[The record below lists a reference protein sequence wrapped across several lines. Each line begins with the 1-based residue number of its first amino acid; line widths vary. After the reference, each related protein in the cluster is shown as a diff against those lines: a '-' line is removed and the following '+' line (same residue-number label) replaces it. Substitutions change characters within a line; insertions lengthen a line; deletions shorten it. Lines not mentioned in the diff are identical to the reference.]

1 MDVVEACCLLFV
13 TPGCDSDE
21 IKQGFRMEAS
31 KWHPD
36 RGGDTQAMQRIN
48 EAREY
53 LISTPKE
60 SRLREWRR
68 LKGHMSD
75 IMERIDAERDAWEAR
90 RAAKASV
97 TNTETPL
104 PEPKPSVTNK
114 RRATGWEALNRERV
128 REQTKARVAAHRSR
142 NPDEYRAYM
151 REYMKKKRLQQ
162 SA

>member
-1 MDVVEACCLLFV
+1 MDVIEACCLLFV
-13 TPGCDSDE
+13 TPECDSDE
-21 IKQGFRMEAS
+21 IKQRFRMEAS
-31 KWHPD
+31 EWHPD

-53 LISTPKE
+53 LLSTSKE

-114 RRATGWEALNRERV
+114 RRAAVTRPRNIYHIEVILLNNAVQMCVNEVLAGCRTPMSK
-128 REQTKARVAAHRSR
+128 Q
-142 NPDEYRAYM
+142 
-151 REYMKKKRLQQ
+151 
-162 SA
+162 